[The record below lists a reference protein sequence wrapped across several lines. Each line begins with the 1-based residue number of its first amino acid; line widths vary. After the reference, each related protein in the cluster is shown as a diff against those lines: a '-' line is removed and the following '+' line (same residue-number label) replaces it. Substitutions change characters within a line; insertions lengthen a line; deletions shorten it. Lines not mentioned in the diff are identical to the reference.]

1 VVGTSNGVAAVDS
14 LLIQPLISTVAVTGP
29 AGDSTLYI
37 SSTTTTST
45 RTIDV
50 PKGFVLEQRAFDS
63 TGKPFAVA
71 GDGFAFGHSNRVTI
85 AAGGFTVV
93 NLVRS

>member
-1 VVGTSNGVAAVDS
+1 MDA

-37 SSTTTTST
+37 SSATTTST

-50 PKGFVLEQRAFDS
+50 PKGFVLQQRAFDS
-63 TGKPFAVA
+63 LGKPVAVA
-71 GDGFAFGHSNRVTI
+71 GYGVAAGHAFRVTI
-85 AAGGFTVV
+85 VAGGFTVV
-93 NLVRS
+93 NQARG

>member
-1 VVGTSNGVAAVDS
+1 VDA
-14 LLIQPLISTVAVTGP
+14 LLIQPLVSTVAVTGP

-50 PKGFVLEQRAFDS
+50 PKGLVLQQLEFDS
-63 TGKPFAVA
+63 SGRAVA
-71 GDGFAFGHSNRVTI
+71 PAGHGNAFAASDSVTI
-85 AAGGFTVV
+85 PAGGFTVV
-93 NLVRS
+93 KLVRG